1 MAEVFLAGKDIA
13 DVHLDDWRGDGGDGI
28 VDGHAGVA
36 VAARIKHYAVGG
48 EANGMEAV
56 DELALDV
63 ALIVAYL
70 YIRELLR
77 VPAGR

>member
-1 MAEVFLAGKDIA
+1 MAAVLLTGIYIA
-13 DVHLDDWRGDGGDGI
+13 DVHLDDGSGDGGNSI

-36 VAARIKHYAVGG
+36 VAASVEDNAVGG

-70 YIRELLR
+70 YIRELLLEA
-77 VPAGR
+77 P